1 MISNNLWLPIESY
14 DQKGYDRV
22 RQNYHQAVQNVA
34 AVGRAY
40 LPQSDRDEN
49 ATLQWVPGLRRLAG
63 KWVGQEAVFRSSISF
78 EHFQLYLVSPRLI
91 TLASLPLGNKT
102 NNQGLLWLEQHILS
116 LNLPQHHLEMNLPYE
131 LPPYPIKAG
140 QPFDDLSPEDCWK
153 LGVFFQNTYSILLE
167 LKSEIPEIGDI
178 IVWPHHFDMSAR
190 MILKS
195 TGDYLTDTSISVG
208 FSPGDSFYQHPY
220 FFVNSWPFVREEKL
234 IKLALG
240 NWHTDDWV
248 GAVLSFE
255 ELRKT
260 PDQPNALLNFYREGI
275 DLLSCILLE

>member
-1 MISNNLWLPIESY
+1 MISNNLWLPIESF
-14 DQKGYDRV
+14 DQNAYDRV

-40 LPQSDRDEN
+40 LPSSERDEN

-63 KWVGQEAVFRSSISF
+63 KWVGDGAVFRSSISF

-116 LNLPQHHLEMNLPYE
+116 LNLPQQHLEMKLPYE
-131 LPPYPIKAG
+131 LPDYPMQTG

-153 LGVFFQNTYSILLE
+153 LGIFFQNTYSSLLL
-167 LKSEIPEIGDI
+167 LKSEFPEIGEI
-178 IVWPHHFDMSAR
+178 TVWPHHFDMSAR

-195 TGDYLTDTSISVG
+195 TGDYLTDTAISVG
-208 FSPGDSFYQHPY
+208 FSPGDTFYQSPY

-234 IKLALG
+234 RKLSLG
-240 NWHTDDWV
+240 NWHSEDWI
-248 GAVLSFE
+248 GAVLLF
-255 ELRKT
+255 
-260 PDQPNALLNFYREGI
+260 DQLNNEADQQNALLNFYREGI
-275 DLLSCILLE
+275 DLLTHILLE